1 MFNYKD
7 TILISH
13 VAGSKAYGTNIAT
26 SDTDVRGIFT
36 APKKSILTPFYPI
49 REVTGEGEDCKYYEL
64 NNYMKLYLEM
74 NPNILE
80 TLWIDKSSII
90 DATPEYWKL
99 REVGQTLL
107 TSKVAFT
114 FSGYAMAQLKRIK
127 GHNKHINNPQPE
139 QRPEQREYFSLVY
152 NMTKEKIFKF
162 DKKINDGYQLI
173 KISGNLYAVFKAP
186 GKQMFSSDG
195 SIKKYDDAPESIEL
209 TDDGLCR
216 VMPDFIVKFN
226 FDVYERS
233 MVEWTQYWD
242 WVKNR
247 NQTRSALE
255 IAHGYDTKHGMHLI
269 RLMRM
274 GEEILKTGKVN
285 VLRPDA
291 QELLDIRNGKWSY
304 QELVQYAEE
313 KDDYIRN
320 TLYKNTNLPK
330 YPNIKKASDILME
343 IQELQWGK
351 YNG

>member
-36 APKKSILTPFYPI
+36 APKKSILTPFYPV

-127 GHNKHINNPQPE
+127 GHNKHINNH
-139 QRPEQREYFSLVY
+139 R
-152 NMTKEKIFKF
+152 
-162 DKKINDGYQLI
+162 
-173 KISGNLYAVFKAP
+173 
-186 GKQMFSSDG
+186 
-195 SIKKYDDAPESIEL
+195 
-209 TDDGLCR
+209 
-216 VMPDFIVKFN
+216 
-226 FDVYERS
+226 
-233 MVEWTQYWD
+233 
-242 WVKNR
+242 
-247 NQTRSALE
+247 
-255 IAHGYDTKHGMHLI
+255 
-269 RLMRM
+269 
-274 GEEILKTGKVN
+274 
-285 VLRPDA
+285 
-291 QELLDIRNGKWSY
+291 
-304 QELVQYAEE
+304 
-313 KDDYIRN
+313 
-320 TLYKNTNLPK
+320 
-330 YPNIKKASDILME
+330 
-343 IQELQWGK
+343 
-351 YNG
+351 